1 MDISVGGG
9 NHNARERIRKRSL
22 RIVGTLI
29 TTYRVRAPNT
39 ITDLELSCRDQPR
52 SHRLLHKS
60 PLIDLSDT
68 LLAPF
73 PTLFSFSVRADHT
86 ATCYRTVCA
95 GLAGENAPSSIEEG
109 RKLV

>member
-68 LLAPF
+68 LLAPL
-73 PTLFSFSVRADHT
+73 PHIVLIFSQGRSHCDMLPYCMCR
-86 ATCYRTVCA
+86 
-95 GLAGENAPSSIEEG
+95 SSW
-109 RKLV
+109 